1 MKVIKRIGAALAALS
16 IIVINLS
23 MDAYATEE
31 DDSNSES
38 LISNESENKSN
49 LQDNIDHEIPDFSL
63 SVKFDFDD
71 GENGYYISHPRT
83 AHIEVNGNNIDYD
96 SLVVCINDEL
106 IKFDEAESYSSY
118 SSLSTYSYTAYSTYS
133 STTYT
138 YTDENGNTTTE
149 IVEEENEYTVD
160 GDNNI
165 IDDGNGENTEIVVE
179 YSEENVTCEYS
190 IDFDNDGL
198 YSGYVSVKDTYG
210 RETRVDIDE
219 FCIDT
224 TAPEISVIIDDEEY
238 LYTNQPRI
246 AHIKIYDANLDGCGE
261 YEYVFEEGEDNVELS
276 VADKAGNVSQYES
289 ETYIQDYTL
298 PTVYVSGI
306 ENDAHYNSNVIM
318 DIVFEDANID
328 IDNTRV
334 TLKGKAGDEF
344 EIYGVLEEDGR
355 YAMLVEDKN
364 GFSDDYYELSF
375 EACDIAGNVI
385 SDTYSFTINRRG
397 GLFKIADRIR
407 ELFNTF
413 SDNVT
418 GIKVEEN
425 NLSPIDKSSV
435 NIILTKNGRVVDID
449 YDEDVTIDEVK
460 EENGYRITYSFNDD
474 LFTDNAV
481 YTISITDT
489 DIAGNNNDT
498 RFQDDT
504 NDITFGVNHTVVLGA
519 QATRT
524 LEDMYNITTNHSKT
538 PANEEVVT
546 GKDSHTSTTNK
557 VVNITKIVLATMILI
572 LLVIYLVLKIRKNKR
587 K

>member
-16 IIVINLS
+16 IIVFNLS
-23 MDAYATEE
+23 MVAYATGE
-31 DDSNSES
+31 DNTNSNPIIGDNSDKENDIQDEPDS
-38 LISNESENKSN
+38 I
-49 LQDNIDHEIPDFSL
+49 IPEFTL
-63 SVKFDFDD
+63 SVKIDFDD

-83 AHIEVNGNNIDYD
+83 ARVEVSGNNIDYD
-96 SLVVCINDEL
+96 SLVACINGDT
-106 IKFDEAESYSSY
+106 ICFDEIESYSSTTTY
-118 SSLSTYSYTAYSTYS
+118 SSTTYSTYS

-138 YTDENGNTTTE
+138 YTDEYGNTTTE
-149 IVEEENEYTVD
+149 TVEEEHEYTVD
-160 GDNNI
+160 GDENV
-165 IDDGNGENTEIVVE
+165 IDGV
-179 YSEENVTCEYS
+179 EENLTCEYS

-210 RETRVDIDE
+210 REARVDIDE

-224 TAPEISVIIDDEEY
+224 TAPDISVTIDDEEY

-246 AHIKIYDANLDGCGE
+246 AHIRIYDDNLDGCGE
-261 YEYVFEEGEDNVELS
+261 YEYVFEEGEDKVELS

-318 DIVFEDANID
+318 DISFEDANID

-334 TLKGKAGDEF
+334 TLKGKAGDEY
-344 EIYGVLEEDGR
+344 EIYGVLDEDGR

-375 EACDIAGNVI
+375 EAYDMAGNVI

-425 NLSPIDKSSV
+425 NLSPIDRSSV

-449 YDEDVTIDEVK
+449 YDKDVTIDEIK
-460 EENGYRITYSFNDD
+460 EDNGYRITYFFNDD

-504 NDITFGVNHTVVLGA
+504 NDITFGVNHTAVLGA

-524 LEDMYNITTNHSKT
+524 LEDMENITTNHSQT
-538 PANEEVVT
+538 PAYEEVVASE
-546 GKDSHTSTTNK
+546 DSHTSTAK
-557 VVNITKIVLATMILI
+557 KALGITKIVLATMILI
-572 LLVIYLVLKIRKNKR
+572 LPVIYLVLKIGKNKR

>member
-1 MKVIKRIGAALAALS
+1 MKAIKRISAALGAFI
-16 IIVINLS
+16 IIVFNLS
-23 MDAYATEE
+23 MVAYATGE
-31 DDSNSES
+31 DNTNGEPVIGDNSD
-38 LISNESENKSN
+38 NESDIQDESN
-49 LQDNIDHEIPDFSL
+49 NIIPEFSL
-63 SVKFDFDD
+63 SVKLDFDD

-83 AHIEVNGNNIDYD
+83 GRIEVSGNNIDYG
-96 SLVVCINDEL
+96 SLIACINGEQ
-106 IKFDEAESYSSY
+106 IRFDEVETYSS
-118 SSLSTYSYTAYSTYS
+118 YS

-138 YTDENGNTTTE
+138 YTDEEGNTYTE
-149 IVEEENEYTVD
+149 TIEEECKYE
-160 GDNNI
+160 
-165 IDDGNGENTEIVVE
+165 
-179 YSEENVTCEYS
+179 CEYA

-198 YSGYVSVKDTYG
+198 YSGYVSAKDTYG
-210 RETRVDIDE
+210 REARVAIDE

-224 TAPEISVIIDDEEY
+224 TAPEISVTIDDEEY

-246 AHIKIYDANLDGCGE
+246 AHIRIYDDNLDGCGE
-261 YEYVFEEGEDNVELS
+261 YEYVFEEGEDKVELS
-276 VADKAGNVSQYES
+276 VADKAGNASQYES

-318 DIVFEDANID
+318 DIAFEDANID

-334 TLKGKAGDEF
+334 TLKGKTGDEY

-375 EACDIAGNVI
+375 EAYDMAGNVI

-449 YDEDVTIDEVK
+449 YDKDVTIDEIK
-460 EENGYRITYSFNDD
+460 EDNGYRITYSFNDD

-504 NDITFGVNHTVVLGA
+504 NDITFGVNHTAMLGV

-524 LEDMYNITTNHSKT
+524 LEDMYNISTNHSQT
-538 PANEEVVT
+538 PANEEVVASE
-546 GKDSHTSTTNK
+546 DSHTPTAK
-557 VVNITKIVLATMILI
+557 KALGITKIVLASMILI
-572 LLVIYLVLKIRKNKR
+572 LMVI
-587 K
+587 